1 MTATTR
7 LHTRWP
13 ALFIQNIIYQQ
24 DSPHF
29 SQPSKYIELNIARTI
44 VLIPSFLHK
53 YFFYL
58 NNGGRIVTDLARN
71 ANVLM
76 QFFQFHSY
84 KSSDLLFFF
93 NWTLGRGPAHYA
105 QPVGDLPSNT
115 SHDTIDWAIRSKPDE
130 RNRESCLPHHE
141 PTSSSEKNCALC
153 DRNPRMTDC
162 YVVTHSPA
170 LTSRRGRQHDRSHK
184 PREIRAPKTCWNI
197 FVRHE

>member
-1 MTATTR
+1 MTSAV
-7 LHTRWP
+7 
-13 ALFIQNIIYQQ
+13 Y
-24 DSPHF
+24 
-29 SQPSKYIELNIARTI
+29 SKYNIPTRFTALLSAIKIHRIEHCTNNCFNSVVFAQI
-44 VLIPSFLHK
+44 
-53 YFFYL
+53 FFYL

-93 NWTLGRGPAHYA
+93 NWITLGRGPAHYA

-141 PTSSSEKNCALC
+141 PTSSSEKNCAIC

-162 YVVTHSPA
+162 YMVTHSPA